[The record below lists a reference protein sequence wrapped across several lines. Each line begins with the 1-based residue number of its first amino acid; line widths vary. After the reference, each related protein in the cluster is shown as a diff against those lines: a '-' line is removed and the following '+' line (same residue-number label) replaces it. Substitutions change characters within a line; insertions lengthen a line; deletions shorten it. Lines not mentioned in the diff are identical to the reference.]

1 MTNVVHNVMA
11 VLLCYSPSYNHLLL
25 VLYQFPVCTLQC
37 AWLLCYATVLLTT
50 TFFWFSISSL
60 CVHYNMHGCSAMLLS
75 VLQPPSSGS
84 LSVPCVSATMCMAA
98 LLSYCPSYNHL
109 LLVLYQF
116 PVCPLQCAWLLCY
129 DAVPLTTTFF
139 WFSISSL
146 CVYYNV
152 HGCYAM
158 LLSLLQPPSSGSLSV
173 PCVSTTMC
181 MVALLCY
188 YPSYN
193 HLLLVLNQFP
203 VCPLQCAWF
212 SAMRLSLLQPP
223 SSGSLSVPCVST
235 TMCMVALL
243 CYCPSYNHLLLV
255 LYQFPV
261 CPLKC
266 AWLLCYDAVPLTTTF
281 FWFSISSL
289 CVHYNVHGC
298 SAMLLSLL
306 HPPSSGSLSVPCVS
320 TTMCMAA
327 LLCYCPSYTHLL
339 LVLYQFPVCLAVPC
353 VSATM
358 CMVALLCYCPSYN
371 HLLLVLYQFPV
382 CPLQCAWLLC
392 YDAVPLTTTFF
403 WFCISSLCVHYNVH
417 GCSAIL
423 LSLLQPPSSGPLS
436 VPCVSATMCMVA
448 LLCYCPS
455 YNHLI
460 LVLYQFPVCLIQCA
474 WLLCYATV
482 PLTTTFFWFSISS
495 LCVHYNVHGCFTM
508 LLSLLQPPSSGSLS
522 VPCVSTTM
530 CMVALLCYS
539 PSYNHLLLVLSQFPV
554 CPL

>member
-1 MTNVVHNVMA
+1 MFA
-11 VLLCYSPSYNHLLL
+11 LLC
-25 VLYQFPVCTLQC
+25 
-37 AWLLCYATVLLTT
+37 
-50 TFFWFSISSL
+50 
-60 CVHYNMHGCSAMLLS
+60 
-75 VLQPPSSGS
+75 
-84 LSVPCVSATMCMAA
+84 
-98 LLSYCPSYNHL
+98 YCPSYNHL

-129 DAVPLTTTFF
+129 AAVPLTTTFF

-146 CVYYNV
+146 CVHYNV
-152 HGCYAM
+152 HGCSAM

-181 MVALLCY
+181 MVALLCCS
-188 YPSYN
+188 PSYN
-193 HLLLVLNQFP
+193 HLLLVLYSSLCVHYN
-203 VCPLQCAWF
+203 VHGCSTML
-212 SAMRLSLLQPP
+212 LSLLQPP

-261 CPLKC
+261 CPLQC
-266 AWLLCYDAVPLTTTF
+266 ACLLCYATVPLTTTF

-289 CVHYNVHGC
+289 CVHYNVHVC

-306 HPPSSGSLSVPCVS
+306 QPPSSGSLSVPCVS
-320 TTMCMAA
+320 T
-327 LLCYCPSYTHLL
+327 
-339 LVLYQFPVCLAVPC
+339 
-353 VSATM
+353 TM

-392 YDAVPLTTTFF
+392 YAALPLTTTFF
-403 WFCISSLCVHYNVH
+403 WFSI
-417 GCSAIL
+417 
-423 LSLLQPPSSGPLS
+423 
-436 VPCVSATMCMVA
+436 VPCVSTTMCMAA

-455 YNHLI
+455 YNHLL
-460 LVLYQFPVCLIQCA
+460 LVLYQFPVCPLQCAWLLCYATVPLTTTFFWFSISSLCVHYNVHVCSAMLLSLLQPPSSGSLSVPCVSTTMCMFALLCYCPSYNHLLLVLYQFPVCPLQCA

-495 LCVHYNVHGCFTM
+495 LCVHYNVHGCSAM

-522 VPCVSTTM
+522 VHCVSATM
-530 CMVALLCYS
+530 KLMT
-539 PSYNHLLLVLSQFPV
+539 
-554 CPL
+554 

>member
-1 MTNVVHNVMA
+1 MVTTFCCP
-11 VLLCYSPSYNHLLL
+11 LLLL
-25 VLYQFPVCTLQC
+25 VLYQFPVCPLQC
-37 AWLLCYATVLLTT
+37 AWLLCYATVPLTT

-60 CVHYNMHGCSAMLLS
+60 CVHYNVHGCSAMLLS
-75 VLQPPSSGS
+75 LLQLPSSGS
-84 LSVPCVSATMCMAA
+84 LSVPCVSTTMCMVA
-98 LLSYCPSYNHL
+98 LLCYCPSYNHL

-129 DAVPLTTTFF
+129 ATVPLTTTFF

-146 CVYYNV
+146 CIHYNV
-152 HGCYAM
+152 HGCSAM
-158 LLSLLQPPSSGSLSV
+158 L
-173 PCVSTTMC
+173 
-181 MVALLCY
+181 
-188 YPSYN
+188 
-193 HLLLVLNQFP
+193 
-203 VCPLQCAWF
+203 
-212 SAMRLSLLQPP
+212 LSLLQPP

-261 CPLKC
+261 CPLQC
-266 AWLLCYDAVPLTTTF
+266 AWLLCYATVPLTTTF

-306 HPPSSGSLSVPCVS
+306 QPPSSGSLSVPCVS
-320 TTMCMAA
+320 TTICMAA
-327 LLCYCPSYTHLL
+327 LLCYCPSYNHLL
-339 LVLYQFPVCLAVPC
+339 LVLYQFPLCPLQCAWLLCYATVPLTTTFFWFSISSLCVHYNVHGCSAMLLSLLQPPSSGSLSVPC
-353 VSATM
+353 VSTTM

-392 YDAVPLTTTFF
+392 Y
-403 WFCISSLCVHYNVH
+403 
-417 GCSAIL
+417 
-423 LSLLQPPSSGPLS
+423 
-436 VPCVSATMCMVA
+436 
-448 LLCYCPS
+448 
-455 YNHLI
+455 
-460 LVLYQFPVCLIQCA
+460 
-474 WLLCYATV
+474 ATV

-495 LCVHYNVHGCFTM
+495 LCVHYNVHGCSAM

-530 CMVALLCYS
+530 KLRT
-539 PSYNHLLLVLSQFPV
+539 
-554 CPL
+554 